1 MTLCKHC
8 GRRIARGPLRSLA
21 WVHLTD
27 LGVAGAQRCKTEESG
42 QPAGLEAEPMT
53 EENHG

>member
-1 MTLCKHC
+1 MRCKHC

-27 LGVAGAQRCKTEESG
+27 LGVAGPQRCRPEETG
-42 QPAGLEAEPMT
+42 QAYGLEAEPTT
-53 EENHG
+53 EGTK